1 MPCGWE
7 EQPVDREG
15 APYLRIVEELRR
27 RIAAGELAAGDRLP
41 STRQIVQEWEVAMA
55 TASKVLSRLQE
66 EGLARAVPGVGTVVA
81 GREAVARTHVQDL
94 TRQRIVRAAIRVA
107 DGEGLAAVSM
117 RRVSTELGASAMSLY
132 RHVAGKDE
140 LIHLMAD
147 AVYGDDPPPE
157 RIPRGWRE
165 QLELALRQQWRIYR
179 RHSWLA
185 RAVSLTRPEFVP
197 NGMAHTDRLLRALDG
212 VGLDANA
219 MMHAVLS
226 LLSYVRGAAVSLE
239 AEEQARTETGIT
251 DDDWMREREAELGTL
266 FASGAYPTLAK
277 VVEQPGLDLDLDSV
291 FEFGLRRQLDGLAVL
306 VARAR
311 GGRRD

>member
-1 MPCGWE
+1 M
-7 EQPVDREG
+7 DRG
-15 APYLRIVEELRR
+15 SAPYLRIVEELRR
-27 RIAAGELAAGDRLP
+27 RIAGGELAAGDRLP
-41 STRQIVQEWEVAMA
+41 STRQIVQEWGVAMA

-81 GREAVARTHVQDL
+81 GARTQVQDL
-94 TRQRIVRAAIRVA
+94 TRQRIVRAAVRIA
-107 DGEGLAAVSM
+107 DEEGLAAVSM
-117 RRVSTELGASAMSLY
+117 RRVAAELGVSAMSLY

-140 LIHLMAD
+140 LVHLMAD
-147 AVYGDDPPPE
+147 AVYGDDPPAE

-165 QLELALRQQWRIYR
+165 QLELALRQQWRIHR

-212 VGLDANA
+212 LGLDANA
-219 MMHAVLS
+219 MMHAVMS

-239 AEEQARTETGIT
+239 VEEQARTETGIT
-251 DDDWMREREAELGTL
+251 EDDWMLAREGELEAL

-277 VVEQPGLDLDLDSV
+277 VVGEPGLDLDLDSV
-291 FEFGLRRQLDGLAVL
+291 FEFGLRRQLDGVGVL
-306 VARAR
+306 VARVR